1 MFNKMENVLDPIQIV
16 AQHGAMTSKQCAE
29 YLPSMTSKVID
40 AKLRQGFRVGK
51 LSRRID
57 ESCTTNRASYIYYD
71 GSGTASNREP
81 ENCAILRTLGKPV
94 EAVDGI
100 Y

>member
-1 MFNKMENVLDPIQIV
+1 MFNKMGNQMDPIQVV

-29 YLPSMTSKVID
+29 YLPAMTAKIVD

-57 ESCTTNRASYIYYD
+57 ESCTSNRASYIYFD

-81 ENCAILRTLGKPV
+81 EHCTILRNLATLD
-94 EAVDGI
+94 ASLR
-100 Y
+100 